1 MKRVDVY
8 SKDRVFDGFFKIDEA
23 RLRFE
28 RYDGEMSRPVT
39 RLVFERGDSVAA
51 IVVNRDSGKVL
62 LVEQFKYPTY
72 DNGPGWLMETVAGI
86 VEPGESPEA
95 AVRREVLEEIGY
107 ETDRLESIATFYV
120 SPGGTSERIL
130 LYYVEVTD
138 AGRAGAG
145 GGVPSEDE
153 DIRTIELSLEEL
165 DGMVDDGR
173 VNDAKTLVGVLWLRT
188 KVRSTSEL

>member
-1 MKRVDVY
+1 MKRVEVY
-8 SKDRVFDGFFKIDEA
+8 SKDRVFDHFFKIDEA
-23 RLRFE
+23 HLRFE

-51 IVVNRDSGKVL
+51 IVFNRDSRRVL

-86 VEPGESPEA
+86 VESGESPEA
-95 AVRREVLEEIGY
+95 ALRREVLEEVGY
-107 ETDRLESIATFYV
+107 ETDRLEPIARFYV

-130 LYYVEVTD
+130 LYYAEVSD
-138 AGRAGAG
+138 ASRVGPG

-153 DIRTIELSLEEL
+153 DIRTVELSLEEL
-165 DGMVDDGR
+165 DGMVEEGR
-173 VNDAKTLVGVLWLRT
+173 VNDAKTLVGVLWLQM
-188 KVRSTSEL
+188 KVRSTSER